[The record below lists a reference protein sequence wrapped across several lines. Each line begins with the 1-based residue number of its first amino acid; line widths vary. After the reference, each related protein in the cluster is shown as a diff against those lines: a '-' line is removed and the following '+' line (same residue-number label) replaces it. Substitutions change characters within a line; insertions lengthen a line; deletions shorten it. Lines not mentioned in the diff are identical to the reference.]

1 MHPIHSILYRHWLEI
16 RSTLALCAIVTA
28 LTTVLDVAIVLTDLT
43 GARDHPIA
51 VHGWLAGFVGLCAAI
66 TLGGT
71 GIRTNDLVGGHPSRV
86 YTLTLPVARS
96 VWVLTRFALGLAS
109 AAGFLLGMLALV
121 VLVAL
126 GIGSGASI
134 AGLAVTTVLVTLA
147 TMGTQA
153 LIYMVQVWEETLA
166 GVSVS
171 ALLFVFFISAI
182 TAADDEGIWPW
193 ILSPVR
199 RVVERPPDLWTALTA
214 TALILAGAIW
224 MATVLARRRDF

>member
-1 MHPIHSILYRHWLEI
+1 VHPIHSILYRHWLEI

-28 LTTVLDVAIVLTDLT
+28 LATVLDVAIVLTDST

-51 VHGWLAGFVGLCAAI
+51 FHGWLAGFVGLCAAI

-71 GIRTNDLVGGHPSRV
+71 GVRTNDLVGGHPSRV
-86 YTLTLPVARS
+86 FTLTLPVARS

-134 AGLAVTTVLVTLA
+134 SGLATTTVLVTLA

-166 GVSVS
+166 ALSVVV
-171 ALLFVFFISAI
+171 LLFVFFTSASM
-182 TAADDEGIWPW
+182 AANDERTWPW
-193 ILSPVR
+193 ILA

-214 TALILAGAIW
+214 TSLILAGAIW
-224 MATVLARRRDF
+224 MAVVLARRRDF